1 MKYISC
7 YMFISLFSSSWI
19 LVRVKNYLKEKLIFE
34 SVTNG
39 GEGLLN
45 LTFFCII
52 VMYSVKA
59 GCMSW

>member
-1 MKYISC
+1 
-7 YMFISLFSSSWI
+7 MFISLFSSSWI